1 MSHAPSMSSPEL
13 ARLAEPP
20 PVSILSQAAYLIV
33 SVHTALDDS
42 QLLRLQ
48 HDLLEQVELR
58 RARGIVIDVAALD
71 VLDSFA
77 SRTLSQMARAA
88 RLKGAETVV
97 VGIAPEVAMA
107 MVGYIELV
115 LRSRGRAIWR
125 TMTFIRATLRLM
137 AAFRSSLCCRFR
149 FHVPRTVP
157 AWAESIDGT
166 SPTRRARS
174 GRKRVR

>member
-1 MSHAPSMSSPEL
+1 M
-13 ARLAEPP
+13 EPP

-77 SRTLSQMARAA
+77 SRTLTQLAPAA

-107 MVGYIELV
+107 MVKLSLQMEFV
-115 LRSRGRAIWR
+115 R
-125 TMTFIRATLRLM
+125 TALDLEEGIALLGALTTPGSGL
-137 AAFRSSLCCRFR
+137 
-149 FHVPRTVP
+149 
-157 AWAESIDGT
+157 
-166 SPTRRARS
+166 ARS
-174 GRKRVR
+174 ATRG

>member
-1 MSHAPSMSSPEL
+1 MSSASGLRASTMSTPDRAGL
-13 ARLAEPP
+13 VGPP

-77 SRTLSQMARAA
+77 SRTLTQLARAA
-88 RLKGAETVV
+88 KLKGAETVV

-107 MVGYIELV
+107 MVQLSLQLKSV
-115 LRSRGRAIWR
+115 R
-125 TMTFIRATLRLM
+125 TALDLEEGISLLGALTLPG
-137 AAFRSSLCCRFR
+137 S
-149 FHVPRTVP
+149 
-157 AWAESIDGT
+157 G
-166 SPTRRARS
+166 PTRSAAR
-174 GRKRVR
+174 G

>member
-107 MVGYIELV
+107 MVGLSLQMEFV
-115 LRSRGRAIWR
+115 R
-125 TMTFIRATLRLM
+125 TALDLEEGLEMLDQLTAAWPGTARRL
-137 AAFRSSLCCRFR
+137 
-149 FHVPRTVP
+149 PR
-157 AWAESIDGT
+157 D
-166 SPTRRARS
+166 
-174 GRKRVR
+174 